1 MKKRLSRRL
10 PFRVWFYFRMGWSTY
25 FAFIFSAINTLVV
38 TYYLAIDKAPALKEI
53 FSSFW
58 IYALIMISIGIPFLV
73 LFGWFHYKKSS
84 AFTSEQ
90 DITVESSP
98 YYFKL
103 PSGHQRGVFAPL
115 NLLLLEMLEKISK
128 GEKLTDEDKD
138 RIELVRKDLNT
149 LINGGSVGK

>member
-1 MKKRLSRRL
+1 MRLSRRL

-25 FAFIFSAINTLVV
+25 FAFIFSAVNTLVV

-53 FSSFW
+53 FSSFL
-58 IYALIMISIGIPFLV
+58 IYAVLMISIGIPLLV

-90 DITVESSP
+90 DIAVESSP

-103 PSGHQRGVFAPL
+103 PNGHQRGVIAPL
-115 NLLLLEMLEKISK
+115 NLLMLEMLEKISK
-128 GEKLTDEDKD
+128 GEKLTEEDKN
-138 RIELVRKDLNT
+138 RIDIIRKDLNT